1 MGGEKRSGEER
12 SREDRR
18 GEEKGREEGGKGEE
32 REKRNHSGYMAK
44 SNSVLDESCQVTI

>member
-1 MGGEKRSGEER
+1 MERRGVGRTEEER
-12 SREDRR
+12 RR
-18 GEEKGREEGGKGEE
+18 EEKKGEGNGEE